1 MKLNKLNVLAAS
13 VAIVLAGCAAPP
25 PTPGTPEFVQKKE
38 DEQQK
43 AAVKAV
49 EQTVSKAPEWYT
61 KPPVE
66 PSSIY
71 QTATESSPDMQRSMD
86 KAVMTAKSQL
96 ASKLG
101 DRVSQKIKEFASES
115 GSINDEQVT
124 RSIETARIS
133 VTTDQNVAGY
143 ILEKSEVVAEG
154 NRYRS
159 YVLLRYPIGE
169 NNKVISAQ
177 VKKNAVLD
185 GKVKASKAWEDLENE
200 IEKAKKK

>member
-1 MKLNKLNVLAAS
+1 MKLNNSNLLLAS
-13 VAIVLAGCAAPP
+13 VIAVLAGCASPK
-25 PTPGTPEFVQKKE
+25 PGTPEFVQKKE

-49 EQTVSKAPEWYT
+49 ETTISKAPGWYT
-61 KPPVE
+61 QPPVDTN
-66 PSSIY
+66 SIY

-101 DRVSQKIKEFASES
+101 DRVSQKIKEFASET
-115 GSINDEQVT
+115 GTINDEQVVRT
-124 RSIETARIS
+124 IETARIS

-143 ILEKSEVVAEG
+143 VLEKSEVVQEG
-154 NRYRS
+154 TRYRS
-159 YVLLRYPIGE
+159 YVLLRYPVGE

-177 VKKNAVLD
+177 VKKNALLD
-185 GKVKASKAWEDLENE
+185 GKVRASKAWEDLEKE
-200 IEKAKKK
+200 IELAKKK